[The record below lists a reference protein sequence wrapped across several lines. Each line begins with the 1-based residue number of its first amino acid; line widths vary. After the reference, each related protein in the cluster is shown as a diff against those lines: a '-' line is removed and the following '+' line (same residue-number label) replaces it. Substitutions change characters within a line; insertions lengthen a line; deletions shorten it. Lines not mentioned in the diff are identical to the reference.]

1 VAVSGLARRRNFNE
15 VAAGRQ
21 RVSERGGRRW
31 RLVRASADAI
41 PASVRRFN
49 RRARQRRMRAVAPW
63 LAALVALA
71 LAALV
76 GWIVYG
82 TSVLGVR
89 AVSVRGST
97 LVTADQVRAAAA
109 VPPGAALASLDL
121 HAVAARVRTLAPVR
135 AATVTRDWPSTV
147 VIAVT
152 ERVPV
157 AVLRRSDK
165 RFDLIDA
172 DAVVF
177 ATVPAR
183 GALPVVQ
190 LATPGPGD
198 PTTVAALQV
207 LASLT
212 QPLRDQL
219 ATLVATAPT
228 RIRLDLS
235 GSRQVIWGDAS
246 QNATKARVATSL
258 LSRPGKVIDVSAP
271 DVVTVR

>member
-1 VAVSGLARRRNFNE
+1 MIPTE
-15 VAAGRQ
+15 
-21 RVSERGGRRW
+21 RVYRRW
-31 RLVRASADAI
+31 RLVRAPADAV

-49 RRARQRRMRAVAPW
+49 QRARHRRMRAAAPW

-76 GWIVYG
+76 GWVVYG
-82 TSVLGVR
+82 TSLLGVR
-89 AVSVRGST
+89 AVAVRGNS
-97 LVTADQVRAAAA
+97 LVTADQVRAAAR
-109 VPPGAALASLDL
+109 VPAGAALASIDL
-121 HAVAARVRTLAPVR
+121 RAVAARVRTLAPVR
-135 AATVTRDWPSTV
+135 VATVTRDWPSTV
-147 VIAVT
+147 VIAVA

-157 AVLRRSDK
+157 AVLRRPDK
-165 RFDLIDA
+165 RYDLIDA
-172 DAVVF
+172 AAVVF

-190 LATPGPGD
+190 LTAPGPDD
-198 PTTVAALQV
+198 PTTVAALRV

-212 QPLRDQL
+212 GVLRDQL
-219 ATLVATAPT
+219 VTLVATAPT
-228 RIRLDLS
+228 RIRLELA

-246 QNATKARVATSL
+246 QNETKARVATSL